1 MRDADDDATGV
12 LGAIQRAR
20 DAKPIDPIPWIIR
33 ALAGAQERKSHATN
47 RSVHAA
53 ARRLEETSTRI
64 SPLSASAPNPSCP
77 VPVAA
82 KRTRLLLG
90 SYRKGEAEDP
100 EVYTM
105 AIAAVLSDYPE
116 SVALRVTDPRT
127 GIAGG
132 VQWLPT
138 AFEVREA
145 CEREMPPIPAA
156 QRRDAAPNNS
166 ADH

>member
-1 MRDADDDATGV
+1 MRPIAAFTPPLDGS
-12 LGAIQRAR
+12 R
-20 DAKPIDPIPWIIR
+20 KP
-33 ALAGAQERKSHATN
+33 
-47 RSVHAA
+47 
-53 ARRLEETSTRI
+53 STRI

-77 VPVAA
+77 LPVAA

-90 SYRKGEAEDP
+90 SYRKGEAEDL

-105 AIAAVLSDYPE
+105 AIASVLSDYPE

-127 GIAGG
+127 GIAGR

-156 QRRDAAPNNS
+156 QRRDAQRQITRQIIDGRERNRVSQEAWRTLRQDI
-166 ADH
+166 AARDIEFRVGVE